1 MKLWEM
7 LNEINTVSVA
17 FRVVFAALLGG
28 LIGSERGRHGR
39 AAGMRTHILVC
50 LGAALTSLTS
60 MYVANVLQ
68 QNGDVFRIPA
78 QVISGIGFLG
88 AGTILVRNRSIVT
101 GLTTAAGMW
110 ATASIGVA
118 VGFGFYT
125 GALVASLLCL
135 LLIPLLGKVEYKR
148 KLLSSL
154 YVEVDTIERTGILVE
169 EIRGLLG
176 PTLTVQIVGPK
187 STCNGHVG
195 LQLLVRSTVLTADL
209 VRKITEMDG
218 VSFMVEEDT

>member
-1 MKLWEM
+1 MKLWEI
-7 LNEINTVSVA
+7 LNEINVVSVA
-17 FRVVFAALLGG
+17 FRIVLAALLGG